1 MNSEICKVMHKLSGK
16 PLAKW
21 VKDKLDLAGC
31 EKEVMV
37 IGHKK
42 EQVKE
47 FFGDSV
53 LYAEQNKMLGTG
65 HAVMMTEPYFEND
78 ATTVM
83 VLCGDAP
90 LISENLIKNVIEY
103 HKKNGASA
111 TVVSARLENP
121 FGYGRIIK
129 ASDGSLLKIVE
140 QKDANEQEKE
150 VNEVNSGMYCFE
162 SKDLFDALKKIKND
176 NAQGEYYLT
185 DTISVLK
192 GEGKKVLAFSADNA
206 NEILGVNNR
215 IDLANAQKIKHDEI
229 IEKHLINGVT
239 IIDPMS
245 TYIDDEAVI
254 ESDTVIYPNTN
265 IKGNSHIGKMCEIGP
280 NSVIT
285 DTKIGD
291 SVVFLSSVA
300 DRASVGDNSTVGPFA
315 YLRPKADIGKH
326 VKIGDFVEVKN
337 SNIDEGTKVSHLT
350 YIGDS
355 DVGKNINFGCG
366 TITVNY
372 DGKNKFRTVI
382 EDNAFI
388 GCNTNLVAP
397 VKVKKNA
404 FVAAGSTITDDVD
417 ENALAIA
424 RSRQTIK
431 KNWHKKEEQ

>member
-1 MNSEICKVMHKLSGK
+1 MSKVLDDIKKRAVKLNKHIVLPEGE
-16 PLAKW
+16 
-21 VKDKLDLAGC
+21 DKRVVEAAA
-31 EKEVMV
+31 VS
-37 IGHKK
+37 
-42 EQVKE
+42 VKE
-47 FFGDSV
+47 GV
-53 LYAEQNKMLGTG
+53 ARITLLGNP
-65 HAVMMTEPYFEND
+65 EE
-78 ATTVM
+78 
-83 VLCGDAP
+83 
-90 LISENLIKNVIEY
+90 I
-103 HKKNGASA
+103 KKN
-111 TVVSARLENP
+111 NP
-121 FGYGRIIK
+121 
-129 ASDGSLLKIVE
+129 E
-140 QKDANEQEKE
+140 T
-150 VNEVNSGMYCFE
+150 
-162 SKDLFDALKKIKND
+162 DL
-176 NAQGEYYLT
+176 
-185 DTISVLK
+185 S
-192 GEGKKVLAFSADNA
+192 
-206 NEILGVNNR
+206 
-215 IDLANAQKIKHDEI
+215 
-229 IEKHLINGVT
+229 GVT
-239 IIDPMS
+239 IIDPS
-245 TYIDDEAVI
+245 TTYIDDETVI

-265 IKGNSHIGKMCEIGP
+265 IKGNSHIGHFCEIGP

-291 SVVFLSSVA
+291 NVTFLSSVA
-300 DRASVGDNSTVGPFA
+300 NEASVGDECTVGPFA
-315 YLRPKADIGKH
+315 YLRPKANVGKH

-431 KNWHKKEEQ
+431 KNWHKKEK